1 MPRALI
7 GAITL
12 RHVEG
17 PYRDVLRQAGFEVV
31 YPKRAAQ
38 MSEDELMADLAGVDA
53 VLAGSEP
60 YTPRVLD
67 AHPRLRVIARNG
79 VGYDAVDVAA
89 ATERGVPVTVA
100 PANQEAV
107 AEHTFAL
114 ILALAKQVLPQDHGV
129 RRGEWPRQMTQPLR
143 GRTLGIA
150 GLGRIGKAVAVRA
163 AAFGMKLLAYEPY
176 PDQAFVQRHAVG
188 LVPLEQ
194 LFAESDYVTLHLP
207 LSAESRR
214 VIDRRYLGRMKPT
227 AYFVNTARGG
237 VVNEADL
244 YDALKE
250 RRIAGAGLDVFEEE
264 PPGASPITQL
274 DNVVLTAHTAGV
286 DARSGED
293 MALLA
298 AQTIVALSRGEWPEA
313 VIINPSVRERF
324 LAKKKKD

>member
-1 MPRALI
+1 MPRVLI

-12 RHVEG
+12 RNDEG
-17 PYRDVLRQAGFEVV
+17 PYHDAFRQAGFEVLF
-31 YPKRAAQ
+31 PRRAAQ
-38 MSEDELMADLAGVDA
+38 MTEDELLAELTGIDA

-67 AHPRLRVIARNG
+67 AHPQLKVIARNG
-79 VGYDAVDVAA
+79 VGYDAVDVPA
-89 ATERGVPVTVA
+89 ATARGIPVTVA

-114 ILALAKQVLPQDHGV
+114 MLALAKVVFPQD
-129 RRGEWPRQMTQPLR
+129 RGLREGQWPRQLTQPLR
-143 GRTLGIA
+143 TRTLGIA

-163 AAFGMKLLAYEPY
+163 KAFGMKLLAYEPF
-176 PDQAFVQRHAVG
+176 PDQAFVQQYGVG

-194 LFAESDYVTLHLP
+194 LFAESDYITLHLP

-227 AYFVNTARGG
+227 AYFINTARGG

-244 YDALKE
+244 YEALKE

-264 PPGASPITQL
+264 PPGAANPLMRL

-298 AQTIVALSRGEWPEA
+298 AQTIVALSRGEWPEGL
-313 VIINPSVRERF
+313 VVNPTVRDRF
-324 LAKKKKD
+324 QWKKN